1 MCEFSDN
8 IIKWMF
14 EKIFDQLTR
23 CGLELYTTPFLTI
36 NKITFE
42 NDKIYDKLS
51 QITKKNLDEIK
62 IYLND
67 LIFRKKFLFSKT
79 NKKIHVAILLND
91 FNQIKKLIDYG
102 YIIDELCIKLA
113 VLNNNLNMLKY
124 FSELNPKLLLDGEFL
139 AISAEYSY
147 EDIYFY
153 LRGLKLLP
161 NISVYKRAVL
171 GNSLVIIKD
180 ISKLIGLSK
189 KILENAFQTNNTEI
203 IKFLL
208 NQAGE
213 EKFIVSKNLISYPI
227 INNNLDIINTLIDNN
242 LVNWNI
248 ELYYSALLSGNLE
261 MVKFIESKINI
272 DHENKILDS
281 SKIGKGKSSLL
292 IHDTI
297 YEHNNKN
304 YFSHTINYAI
314 QSNNLQIVKYIYE
327 KGYGITPSN
336 FITAIRQA
344 SVEIIEFLSSIY
356 NKKLPF
362 YLVHYFGLDA
372 HVKDKISKVKILLE
386 SNLLTLYPNN
396 LTVNDFKK
404 ETVHIDM
411 ILQNNEIPEEYL
423 MEIDYIMNYP
433 IFFVPITGY
442 KLNRRL
448 ITIAR
453 ILISLQNNNELVELF
468 SKKYNLVDSQYL
480 IDCLYLFG
488 DINQI
493 KSLHNLIKICP
504 STQILMEII
513 CRQDLTKILFLW
525 NNNYLTTT
533 IIKYLQNISI
543 SLDNKYISSLF
554 SKIQNDNNPEL
565 KYIIE
570 SGNINLINNY
580 LISNKNYKISK
591 DNIKKIFKL
600 DNLSLVEK
608 ILSIFTIKNF
618 IVENI
623 FEFLDWC
630 QEHDLLEIGKMLE
643 NYKIKS

>member
-23 CGLELYTTPFLTI
+23 GGLELYTTPFL
-36 NKITFE
+36 NVNRITFE
-42 NDKIYDKLS
+42 NEKIYDNLA

-67 LIFRKKFLFSKT
+67 LIFKKNFLFSKT

-91 FNQIKKLIDYG
+91 FNQVKNLINYG
-102 YIIDELCIKLA
+102 YTIDDLCIKLA
-113 VLNNNLNMLKY
+113 VLNNNLNILKY
-124 FSELNPKLLLDGEFL
+124 FNELNPKLLLDGEFL
-139 AISAEYSY
+139 AISTEYSY

-189 KILENAFQTNNTEI
+189 IILENAFQTNNTEI

-208 NQAGE
+208 NQASE

-227 INNNLDIINTLIDNN
+227 VNNNLDIINTLIDNN

-297 YEHNNKN
+297 YEYNNKN

-344 SVEIIEFLSSIY
+344 SVEIIEFLSSVY

-362 YLVHYFGLDA
+362 YLIHYFGLDA
-372 HVKDKISKVKILLE
+372 RVKDKISKVKILLE
-386 SNLLTLYPNN
+386 SKLLTLYPNN

-411 ILQNNEIPEEYL
+411 ILQNDEIPEEYL

-448 ITIAR
+448 ITIVR
-453 ILISLQNNNELVELF
+453 ILISLQNNNELIELF

-493 KSLHNLIKICP
+493 KLLHNLIKICP
-504 STQILMEII
+504 STQIIMEII
-513 CRQDLTKILFLW
+513 CRQDLIKILFLW

-533 IIKYLQNISI
+533 IINNLHNVST
-543 SLDNKYISSLF
+543 SLDNKYVSSLF
-554 SKIQNDNNPEL
+554 SKMQNDNKPEL

-580 LISNKNYKISK
+580 LISNGNYKISK

-608 ILSIFTIKNF
+608 ILSISTIKNF
-618 IVENI
+618 IMENI
-623 FEFLDWC
+623 FELLDWC
-630 QEHDLLEIGKMLE
+630 QEHDLLEISKMLGT
-643 NYKIKS
+643 IKN

>member
-23 CGLELYTTPFLTI
+23 CGLELYTTPFLNV

-67 LIFRKKFLFSKT
+67 LIFKKNFLFSKT
-79 NKKIHVAILLND
+79 NKKIHVAILLDD
-91 FNQIKKLIDYG
+91 FDQVKKLMDFGYLIDK
-102 YIIDELCIKLA
+102 LCIKLA
-113 VLNNNLNMLKY
+113 VLNNNLNILKY
-124 FSELNPKLLLDGEFL
+124 FNELNPKLLLDGEFL

-189 KILENAFQTNNTEI
+189 IILENAFQTNNTEI

-208 NQAGE
+208 NQATE
-213 EKFIVSKNLISYPI
+213 EKFFVSKNLISYPI
-227 INNNLDIINTLIDNN
+227 VNNNLDIINTLIDNN

-261 MVKFIESKINI
+261 MVKFVESKINI

-344 SVEIIEFLSSIY
+344 SIEIIKFLSSVY

-362 YLVHYFGLDA
+362 YLIHYFGLDA
-372 HVKDKISKVKILLE
+372 RVKDKISKVKILLE
-386 SNLLTLYPNN
+386 SKLLTLYPNN

-411 ILQNNEIPEEYL
+411 ILQNDEIPEEYL
-423 MEIDYIMNYP
+423 METDYIMNYP

-448 ITIAR
+448 ITITR
-453 ILISLQNNNELVELF
+453 ILINLQNNNELIELF
-468 SKKYNLVDSQYL
+468 SKKYNSVDSQYL

-493 KSLHNLIKICP
+493 KLLHNLIKICP

-533 IIKYLQNISI
+533 IINNLHNVSI
-543 SLDNKYISSLF
+543 SLDNKYVSSLF
-554 SKIQNDNNPEL
+554 SKMQNDNKPEL

-570 SGNINLINNY
+570 SGNINSIYNY
-580 LISNKNYKISK
+580 LTNNENYKISK

-608 ILSIFTIKNF
+608 ILSISPIKYF
-618 IVENI
+618 IVQNI
-623 FEFLDWC
+623 IELLDWC
-630 QEHDLLEIGKMLE
+630 QEHDLLEISKMLGT
-643 NYKIKS
+643 IKN